1 MQIIILKKDNNQEN
15 MMDDIYLLVI
25 GLGVCTGVIALLGVD
40 GFCSSNLLD
49 ILNREKYA
57 KFSKK

>member
-1 MQIIILKKDNNQEN
+1 

-40 GFCSSNLLD
+40 GFWSSNLLD

>member
-1 MQIIILKKDNNQEN
+1 
-15 MMDDIYLLVI
+15 MDDIYLLVI

-49 ILNREKYA
+49 ILN
-57 KFSKK
+57 SKKLTRREPMTDRHDSLGKCG

>member
-1 MQIIILKKDNNQEN
+1 

-40 GFCSSNLLD
+40 GFCCNLLD
-49 ILNREKYA
+49 ILNGGGKSQIQ
-57 KFSKK
+57 K

>member
-1 MQIIILKKDNNQEN
+1 MIEDL
-15 MMDDIYLLVI
+15 YLLVI
-25 GLGVCTGVIALLGVD
+25 GLGVCIGVIALLGVD

-49 ILNREKYA
+49 MLNREKYA

>member
-1 MQIIILKKDNNQEN
+1 

-25 GLGVCTGVIALLGVD
+25 GLGVCTGVMALLGVD
-40 GFCSSNLLD
+40 GFCCNLLD
-49 ILNREKYA
+49 ILNGDKKF